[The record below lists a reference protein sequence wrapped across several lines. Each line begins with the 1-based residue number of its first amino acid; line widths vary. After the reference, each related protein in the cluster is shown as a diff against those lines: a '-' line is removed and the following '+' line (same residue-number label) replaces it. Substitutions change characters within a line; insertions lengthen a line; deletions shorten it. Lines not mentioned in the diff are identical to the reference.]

1 MKQLVCSQT
10 SFWCIKIR
18 NTRKLHKL
26 MFDMLNKQS
35 SKECFVMIL
44 ICHLVLCCLC
54 HNIMHQ
60 SIPAAP
66 HNFSIFKDYSRTWC
80 FFKDL
85 SRPKRTMI
93 YLINPLNRSSS
104 NELTHFLKWMKS
116 EHVTFHLQYKHS
128 GTFANLKNCLTPK
141 TRKTCDP
148 ILVTLLKIRPCYS
161 QSSRGNC
168 NPNQRHIPISLN
180 NPGHW
185 SIILVVYL

>member
-1 MKQLVCSQT
+1 MAWGGGT
-10 SFWCIKIR
+10 
-18 NTRKLHKL
+18 
-26 MFDMLNKQS
+26 
-35 SKECFVMIL
+35 
-44 ICHLVLCCLC
+44 
-54 HNIMHQ
+54 
-60 SIPAAP
+60 IPVEP
-66 HNFSIFKDYSRTWC
+66 HNFLIFKDHSRTWC

-141 TRKTCDP
+141 IWKTCDP
-148 ILVTLLKIRPCYS
+148 ILVTLLKIRPRYS

-168 NPNQRHIPISLN
+168 DPNQRHIPISLN
-180 NPGHW
+180 TPPPTPPHPVGFCDDLNLPLRVR
-185 SIILVVYL
+185 SFDIIRIKISDPRSFGSW